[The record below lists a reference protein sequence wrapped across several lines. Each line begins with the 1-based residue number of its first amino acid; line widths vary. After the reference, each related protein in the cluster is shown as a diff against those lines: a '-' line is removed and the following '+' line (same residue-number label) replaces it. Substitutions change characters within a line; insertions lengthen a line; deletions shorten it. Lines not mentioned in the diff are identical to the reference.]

1 MSLHAK
7 DPDSLE
13 KFMEKRESDKAF
25 EVEDEML
32 RMIESAAND
41 PLVDATAE
49 EFYLALDEG
58 RYYNP
63 YGSIFERYKG
73 FSERIDLTNTP
84 IVRAMA

>member
-13 KFMEKRESDKAF
+13 RFMEKRESDKAF
-25 EVEDEML
+25 EVEDEMF
-32 RMIESAAND
+32 RMIKSAEND

-49 EFYLALDEG
+49 EFYSALEEG
-58 RYYNP
+58 RFYNP

-73 FSERIDLTNTP
+73 FSERIDASNTP